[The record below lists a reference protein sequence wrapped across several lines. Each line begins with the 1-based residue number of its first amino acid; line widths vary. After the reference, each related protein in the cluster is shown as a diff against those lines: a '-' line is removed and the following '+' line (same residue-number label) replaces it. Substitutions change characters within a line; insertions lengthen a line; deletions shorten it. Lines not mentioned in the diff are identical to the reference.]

1 MSGER
6 VGFRFKH
13 ADAVV
18 KRNPQGRSRRGWV
31 MEPVEQTTSRGT
43 KMPAYRIRWRDS
55 ERPEIVLQHM
65 LIADPDPTPPPENV
79 SLEPPAPKPDLIS
92 FVAFSHELL
101 QFLLGCESCPIL
113 FKGGAI
119 SC

>member
-18 KRNPQGRSRRGWV
+18 KRNPQGRSRRNPQGRSRRGWV

-79 SLEPPAPKPDLIS
+79 SLEPPAPK
-92 FVAFSHELL
+92 A
-101 QFLLGCESCPIL
+101 
-113 FKGGAI
+113 
-119 SC
+119 